1 MISAKELQYVNH
13 WESKAP
19 YPGDNYAKKTLEEMQ
34 KMYEVYN
41 SELRDKSFSI
51 IFSDASECEFEIFES
66 NLCHLLGVNYKWLTD
81 GAYNRVLQDV
91 LRLNPD
97 NKISSYALLTSILEN
112 QDNVIAYDR
121 EASLRILNYY
131 KALIK
136 SSIFKQVGELEKFN
150 FGMIK
155 KDDVA
160 KSLYMPSSEYVCPYF
175 WVLIDKNEE
184 FSSKYFVKSLLAPSR
199 TELSEY
205 LKKSNGNPVITTQII
220 VDDTKNSLRKTEATP
235 DDKLK
240 MLQMH
245 DTISQLTGLPFS
257 VDIGCDYA
265 AVLMENA
272 KLQEQVAQYRKK
284 LTGKR

>member
-34 KMYEVYN
+34 KMYEEYN

-91 LRLNPD
+91 LGLNPD

-112 QDNVIAYDR
+112 QDDVIAYDR

-175 WVLIDKNEE
+175 WVLIDKNED

-205 LKKSNGNPVITTQII
+205 LKKSNGNPVIPTQII

-235 DDKLK
+235 EDKLK

-245 DTISQLTGLPFS
+245 DTISQLTGLPFN

-272 KLQEQVAQYRKK
+272 RLQEQIAQYQ
-284 LTGKR
+284 KRLK